1 LLKQIW
7 HQDGI
12 FIIIINI
19 QRLQFNILEHSLVP
33 KHTVLNESDAEK
45 IKIKYNITS
54 DDMIPGISRFS
65 PVAQVLGI
73 RPGQLCEIVRP
84 SKTSITSNFYRI
96 CSQ

>member
-1 LLKQIW
+1 MKVMP
-7 HQDGI
+7 
-12 FIIIINI
+12 
-19 QRLQFNILEHSLVP
+19 R
-33 KHTVLNESDAEK
+33 K